1 MRWVF
6 LFLLMLNAVYF
17 VWHQQQVPLVG
28 KELPPVQAY
37 REIGGSIRLLSE
49 ESGLARQSSSASN
62 EGACL
67 LFGPFERDEVA
78 ANLRQRLLS
87 LDIASRVVEKE
98 SDAGA
103 DFAVYLSPLASRSAA
118 IRQLRELQARKIDS
132 YLITQGPNTNGL
144 SLGIFP
150 RRESADAIA
159 QRLRQAGY
167 YPVIEEITR
176 AQREFWVEVKPA
188 GRRLLDDAL
197 LAGLKGDFPAMRH
210 QFMACA
216 TSGD

>member
-1 MRWVF
+1 MRWIL

-28 KELPPVQAY
+28 KELPAVQAY
-37 REIGGSIRLLSE
+37 RESSGSIKLLSE
-49 ESGLARQSSSASN
+49 GGAPVVRAEQSAAAN
-62 EGACL
+62 ACL
-67 LFGPFERDEVA
+67 LFGPFERNELADD
-78 ANLRQRLLS
+78 LRQRLLS
-87 LDIASRVVEKE
+87 LDIASLVVNKE

-103 DFAVYLSPLASRSAA
+103 DFAVYLAPMASRSAA

-132 YLITQGPNTNGL
+132 YLITQGPNSNGL

-159 QRLRQAGY
+159 ARLRQAGY
-167 YPVIEEITR
+167 APLIEEITR
-176 AQREFWVEVKPA
+176 AQRQFWVEVQPE
-188 GRRLLDDAL
+188 GRRLLDDGL

-210 QFMACA
+210 QFMSCA
-216 TSGD
+216 TQTD